1 MLLWLLSVN
10 FVSKFILIVVYCA
23 DLCNLFKKRIM
34 ALVAHINIGT
44 EICSVRLRPE
54 KAGAIL
60 VTNFYMKIK
69 KIVYR
74 KYSTITCR
82 LLKLK
87 L

>member
-34 ALVAHINIGT
+34 ALVAQFNIGT
-44 EICSVRLRPE
+44 EICSVRLRPD

-60 VTNFYMKIK
+60 VAILVGSY
-69 KIVYR
+69 
-74 KYSTITCR
+74 
-82 LLKLK
+82 
-87 L
+87 